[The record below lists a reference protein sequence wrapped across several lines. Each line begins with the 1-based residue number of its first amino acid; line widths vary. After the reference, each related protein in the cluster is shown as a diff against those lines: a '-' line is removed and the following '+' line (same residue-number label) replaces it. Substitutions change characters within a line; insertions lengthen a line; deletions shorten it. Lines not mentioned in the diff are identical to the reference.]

1 MRKKSIGEILRTARE
16 YRGLTLVEV
25 QRMTRIH
32 ARYLQALEYNDF
44 DSWGNPDAVR
54 EYLSIYADAL
64 DLDADVLVAA
74 YDTNSLVQYY
84 EEGEEE
90 ILAAQL
96 KRNYKVPQKKKS
108 SYLPLFYLLLIASLI
123 FIFITYVVHNRL
135 QNQERLVP
143 TDSSYSSVS
152 QVTSETSST
161 STTAEASSSTVSSS
175 STDTSSTETMT
186 VTGSGD
192 ALVATVRQTTYPV
205 EVTLTAANTTSWIS
219 LSNTELAGGVTLG
232 PDYPTVST
240 TIVEGVTSV
249 NLVLGVVKGVTVT
262 VGGQQVDTS
271 AITSETGTVTI
282 NFEQ

>member
-1 MRKKSIGEILRTARE
+1 MRKKSVGEILRTARE

-25 QRMTRIH
+25 QRITRIH

-64 DLDADVLVAA
+64 ELDADVLVAA
-74 YDTNSLVQYY
+74 YDTNSLVEYY

-90 ILAAQL
+90 VLAAQL

-123 FIFITYVVHNRL
+123 FIFITYVVHSRL
-135 QNQERLVP
+135 QNQARLVP

-152 QVTSETSST
+152 QVTSEASSV
-161 STTAEASSSTVSSS
+161 STTEVSSSTASSS
-175 STDTSSTETMT
+175 STDALATENIT

-205 EVTLTAANTTSWIS
+205 TVTLTAENTTSWIS

-232 PDYPTVST
+232 PEYPTIST

-249 NLVLGVVKGVTVT
+249 NLVLGVVKGVSVT

>member
-25 QRMTRIH
+25 QRITRIH

-64 DLDADVLVAA
+64 ELDADVLVAA
-74 YDTNSLVQYY
+74 YDTNSLVEYY

-90 ILAAQL
+90 VLASQL

-123 FIFITYVVHNRL
+123 FIFITYVVYSRL
-135 QNQERLVP
+135 QNQARLVP

-152 QVTSETSST
+152 QVTSEASSA
-161 STTAEASSSTVSSS
+161 STTEVSSSTASSS
-175 STDTSSTETMT
+175 STDALATENIT

-192 ALVATVRQTTYPV
+192 ALVATVRQTIYPV
-205 EVTLTAANTTSWIS
+205 TVTLTAENTTSWIS

-232 PDYPTVST
+232 PEYPTIST

-249 NLVLGVVKGVTVT
+249 NLVLGVVKGVSVT

>member
-1 MRKKSIGEILRTARE
+1 MRKKSVGEILRTARE

-25 QRMTRIH
+25 QRITRIH

-64 DLDADVLVAA
+64 ELDADVLVAA
-74 YDTNSLVQYY
+74 YDTNSLVEYY

-90 ILAAQL
+90 VLAAQL

-123 FIFITYVVHNRL
+123 FVFITYVVHSRL
-135 QNQERLVP
+135 QNQARLVP

-152 QVTSETSST
+152 QVTSEASSA
-161 STTAEASSSTVSSS
+161 STTEVSSSTASSS
-175 STDTSSTETMT
+175 STDALATENIT

-205 EVTLTAANTTSWIS
+205 TVTLTAENTTSWIS

-232 PDYPTVST
+232 PEYPTIST

-249 NLVLGVVKGVTVT
+249 NLVLGVVKGVSVT

>member
-25 QRMTRIH
+25 QRITRIH

-64 DLDADVLVAA
+64 ELDADVLVAA
-74 YDTNSLVQYY
+74 YDTNSLVEYY

-90 ILAAQL
+90 VLAAQL

-123 FIFITYVVHNRL
+123 FIFITYVVHSRL
-135 QNQERLVP
+135 QNQARLVP

-152 QVTSETSST
+152 QVTSEASSA
-161 STTAEASSSTVSSS
+161 STTEVSSSTASSS
-175 STDTSSTETMT
+175 STDALATENIT

-205 EVTLTAANTTSWIS
+205 TVTLTAENTTSWIS

-232 PDYPTVST
+232 PEYPTIST

-249 NLVLGVVKGVTVT
+249 NLVLGVVKGVSVT

>member
-1 MRKKSIGEILRTARE
+1 MRKKSVGEILRTARE

-64 DLDADVLVAA
+64 ELDADVLVAA
-74 YDTNSLVQYY
+74 YDTNSLVEYY

-90 ILAAQL
+90 VLAAQL

-123 FIFITYVVHNRL
+123 FIFITYVVHSRL
-135 QNQERLVP
+135 QNQARLVP

-152 QVTSETSST
+152 QVTSEASSA
-161 STTAEASSSTVSSS
+161 STTEGSSSTASSS
-175 STDTSSTETMT
+175 STDALATENIT

-205 EVTLTAANTTSWIS
+205 TVTLTAENTTSWIS

-232 PDYPTVST
+232 PEYPTIST

-249 NLVLGVVKGVTVT
+249 NLVLGVVKGVSVT

>member
-1 MRKKSIGEILRTARE
+1 MRKKSVGEILRTARE

-25 QRMTRIH
+25 QRITRIH

-64 DLDADVLVAA
+64 ELDADVLVAA
-74 YDTNSLVQYY
+74 YDTNSLVEYY

-90 ILAAQL
+90 VLAAQL

-123 FIFITYVVHNRL
+123 FIFITYVVHSRL
-135 QNQERLVP
+135 QNQARLVP

-152 QVTSETSST
+152 QVTSEASSA
-161 STTAEASSSTVSSS
+161 STTEVSSSTASSS
-175 STDTSSTETMT
+175 STDALATENIT

-205 EVTLTAANTTSWIS
+205 TVTLTAENTTSWIS

-232 PDYPTVST
+232 PEYPTIST

-249 NLVLGVVKGVTVT
+249 NLVLGVVKGVSVT

>member
-1 MRKKSIGEILRTARE
+1 MRKKSVGEILRTARE

-64 DLDADVLVAA
+64 ELDADVLVAA
-74 YDTNSLVQYY
+74 YDTNSLVEYY

-90 ILAAQL
+90 VLAAQL

-123 FIFITYVVHNRL
+123 FIFITYVVHSRL
-135 QNQERLVP
+135 QNQARLVP

-152 QVTSETSST
+152 QVTSEASSA
-161 STTAEASSSTVSSS
+161 STTEVSSSTASSS
-175 STDTSSTETMT
+175 STDALATENIT

-205 EVTLTAANTTSWIS
+205 TVTLTAENTTSWIS

-232 PDYPTVST
+232 PEYPTIST

-249 NLVLGVVKGVTVT
+249 NLVLGVVKGVSVT
-262 VGGQQVDTS
+262 VGGQQIDTS

>member
-25 QRMTRIH
+25 QRITRIH

-54 EYLSIYADAL
+54 EYLYIYADAL
-64 DLDADVLVAA
+64 ELDADVLVAA
-74 YDTNSLVQYY
+74 YDTNSLVEYY

-90 ILAAQL
+90 VLAAQL

-123 FIFITYVVHNRL
+123 FIFITYVVHSRL
-135 QNQERLVP
+135 QNQARLVP

-152 QVTSETSST
+152 QVTSEASSA
-161 STTAEASSSTVSSS
+161 STTEVSSSTASSS
-175 STDTSSTETMT
+175 STDALATENIT

-205 EVTLTAANTTSWIS
+205 TVTLTAENTTSWIS

-232 PDYPTVST
+232 PEYPTIST

-249 NLVLGVVKGVTVT
+249 NLVLGVVKGVSVT

>member
-1 MRKKSIGEILRTARE
+1 MRKKSVGEILRTARE

-25 QRMTRIH
+25 QRITRIH

-64 DLDADVLVAA
+64 ELDADVLVAA
-74 YDTNSLVQYY
+74 YDTNSLVEYY

-90 ILAAQL
+90 VLAAQL

-123 FIFITYVVHNRL
+123 FIFITYVVHSRL
-135 QNQERLVP
+135 QNQARLVP

-152 QVTSETSST
+152 QVTSEASSA
-161 STTAEASSSTVSSS
+161 STTEVSSSTASSS
-175 STDTSSTETMT
+175 STDALATENIT

-192 ALVATVRQTTYPV
+192 ALVVTVRQTTYPV
-205 EVTLTAANTTSWIS
+205 AVTLTAENTTSWIS

-232 PDYPTVST
+232 PEYPTIST

-249 NLVLGVVKGVTVT
+249 NLVLGVVKGVSVT

>member
-25 QRMTRIH
+25 QRITRIH

-64 DLDADVLVAA
+64 ELDADVLVAA
-74 YDTNSLVQYY
+74 YDTNSLVEYY

-90 ILAAQL
+90 VLASQL

-123 FIFITYVVHNRL
+123 FIFITYVVYSRL
-135 QNQERLVP
+135 QNQARLVP

-152 QVTSETSST
+152 QVTSEASSA
-161 STTAEASSSTVSSS
+161 STTEVSSSTASSS
-175 STDTSSTETMT
+175 STDALATENIT

-205 EVTLTAANTTSWIS
+205 TVTLTAENTTSWIS

-232 PDYPTVST
+232 PEYPTIST

-249 NLVLGVVKGVTVT
+249 NLVLGVVKGVSVT

>member
-25 QRMTRIH
+25 QRITRIH

-64 DLDADVLVAA
+64 ELDADVLVAA
-74 YDTNSLVQYY
+74 YDTNSLVEYY

-90 ILAAQL
+90 VLAAQL

-123 FIFITYVVHNRL
+123 FIFITYVVHSRL
-135 QNQERLVP
+135 QNQARLVP

-152 QVTSETSST
+152 QVTSEASSA
-161 STTAEASSSTVSSS
+161 STTEVSSSTASSS
-175 STDTSSTETMT
+175 STDALATENIT

-205 EVTLTAANTTSWIS
+205 TVTLTAENTTSWIS

-232 PDYPTVST
+232 PEYPTIST

-249 NLVLGVVKGVTVT
+249 HLVLGVVKGVSVT

>member
-1 MRKKSIGEILRTARE
+1 MRKKSVGEILRTARE

-25 QRMTRIH
+25 QRITRIH

-64 DLDADVLVAA
+64 ELDADVLVAA
-74 YDTNSLVQYY
+74 YDTNSLVEYY

-90 ILAAQL
+90 VLAAQL

-123 FIFITYVVHNRL
+123 FIFITYVVHSRL
-135 QNQERLVP
+135 QNQARLVP

-152 QVTSETSST
+152 QVTSEASSA
-161 STTAEASSSTVSSS
+161 STTEVSSSTASFS
-175 STDTSSTETMT
+175 STDALATENIT

-205 EVTLTAANTTSWIS
+205 TVTLTAENTTSWIS

-232 PDYPTVST
+232 PEYPTIST

-249 NLVLGVVKGVTVT
+249 NLVLGVVKGVSVT

>member
-1 MRKKSIGEILRTARE
+1 MRKKSVGEILRTARE

-64 DLDADVLVAA
+64 ELDADVLVAA
-74 YDTNSLVQYY
+74 YDTNSLVEYY

-90 ILAAQL
+90 VLAAQL

-123 FIFITYVVHNRL
+123 FIFITYVVHSRL
-135 QNQERLVP
+135 QNQARLVP

-152 QVTSETSST
+152 QVTSEASSA
-161 STTAEASSSTVSSS
+161 STTEVSSSTASSS
-175 STDTSSTETMT
+175 STDALATENIT

-205 EVTLTAANTTSWIS
+205 TVTLTAENTTSWIS

-232 PDYPTVST
+232 PEYPTIST

-249 NLVLGVVKGVTVT
+249 NLVLGVVKGVSVT

>member
-1 MRKKSIGEILRTARE
+1 MRKKSVGEILRTARE

-74 YDTNSLVQYY
+74 YDTNSLVEYY

-90 ILAAQL
+90 VLAAQL

-123 FIFITYVVHNRL
+123 FIFITYVVHSRL
-135 QNQERLVP
+135 QNQARLVP

-152 QVTSETSST
+152 QVTSEASSA
-161 STTAEASSSTVSSS
+161 STTEVSSSTASSS
-175 STDTSSTETMT
+175 STDALATENIT

-205 EVTLTAANTTSWIS
+205 TVTLTAENTTSWIS

-232 PDYPTVST
+232 PEYPTIST

-249 NLVLGVVKGVTVT
+249 NLVLGVVKGVSVT

>member
-1 MRKKSIGEILRTARE
+1 MRKKSVGEILRTARE

-25 QRMTRIH
+25 QRITRIH

-64 DLDADVLVAA
+64 ELDADVLVAA
-74 YDTNSLVQYY
+74 YDTNSLVEYY

-90 ILAAQL
+90 VLAAQL

-123 FIFITYVVHNRL
+123 FIFITYVVHSRL
-135 QNQERLVP
+135 QNQARLVP

-152 QVTSETSST
+152 QVTSEASSASAT
-161 STTAEASSSTVSSS
+161 EVSSSTASSS
-175 STDTSSTETMT
+175 STDALATENIT

-205 EVTLTAANTTSWIS
+205 TVTLTAENTTSWIS

-232 PDYPTVST
+232 PEYPTIST

-249 NLVLGVVKGVTVT
+249 NLVLGVVKGVSVT